1 MSIALVVTAVV
12 VRAAFPD
19 VVIPVAMFV
28 TLMALAAA
36 LDGLRRRRRA
46 KRVMMPCPAT
56 TAGCSTRTKRP
67 AGIAS
72 GLRSTVRAITQGV
85 SKHGR

>member
-1 MSIALVVTAVV
+1 VSIALVVTAIV

-19 VVIPVAMFV
+19 VVIPVVMFV
-28 TLMALAAA
+28 TLIALVAA
-36 LDGLRRRRRA
+36 LDSLRRRRRA
-46 KRVMMPCPAT
+46 KRVMMACTAT
-56 TAGCSTRTKRP
+56 AAGCSTRTKRP

-72 GLRSTVRAITQGV
+72 GFVSSVRAITQGA